1 MNTNLS
7 TVFRTLLIQY
17 QIVANIL
24 KFPLITFLTAR
35 LFTRKDEP
43 LKYSQLYFPN
53 TEIILYG
60 KGDLDNINNTSVLDA
75 IINYLIE
82 TKRFDAQFFFLLFGC
97 HGFNIDIAFKIHI
110 FVLFTVFLVSIIFI
124 FLLFLGYFF
133 NLVCTFVPR
142 YITIFIC
149 IPDDYKFWWF

>member
-1 MNTNLS
+1 MWRTYWNFLSLPSWLPDYLQERMN
-7 TVFRTLLIQY
+7 LLN
-17 QIVANIL
+17 IVSCI
-24 KFPLITFLTAR
+24 
-35 LFTRKDEP
+35 
-43 LKYSQLYFPN
+43 FPN

-60 KGDLDNINNTSVLDA
+60 KGDLDNINNTSMLDA

>member
-1 MNTNLS
+1 MWRTYWNFLSLPSWLPDYLQERMN
-7 TVFRTLLIQY
+7 LLN
-17 QIVANIL
+17 IVSCI
-24 KFPLITFLTAR
+24 
-35 LFTRKDEP
+35 
-43 LKYSQLYFPN
+43 FPN

-124 FLLFLGYFF
+124 LLLFLGYFF